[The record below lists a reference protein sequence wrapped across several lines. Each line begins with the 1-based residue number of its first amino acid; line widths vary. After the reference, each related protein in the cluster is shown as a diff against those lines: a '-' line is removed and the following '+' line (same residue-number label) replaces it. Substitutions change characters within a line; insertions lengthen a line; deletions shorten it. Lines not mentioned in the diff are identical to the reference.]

1 MSETETNECPV
12 CLEPA
17 PQSTWCALRECRHG
31 LCETCAVTLITT
43 QGQSR
48 CPLCRIEILTCPVM
62 VFAEDQPQMKVRWDA
77 AHAGQSDALVATLWR
92 TYETDVDNWS
102 TYLRA
107 MMLQNMGIEP
117 STDPVVVAHF
127 ARLQTAAWLNVAR
140 IRDEWMRMH
149 EDEFHVDDIN
159 HLPWMNVAAYIAL
172 AAARKGTRNW
182 LLHLVA
188 EIPVANILALLAEGP
203 HRARLTPRT
212 RLPCHHALGPFARIV
227 GPGHVRPLGRIGHS
241 SDASE
246 VVENPRSLVMHT
258 DDTRFPAT
266 VLVRSAYRARDH
278 D

>member
-17 PQSTWCALRECRHG
+17 PQSKWCALRECRHG

-62 VFAEDQPQMKVRWDA
+62 VFAEDQPRMKVRWDA

-107 MMLQNMGIEP
+107 IMLQNMGIEP

-127 ARLQTAAWLNVAR
+127 ARLQTAARLNVAR

-159 HLPWMNVAAYIAL
+159 HLPLMNLANVAAYIAL

-203 HRARLTPRT
+203 HRARRSRVWWRITLPLALACQAITLLAPSRASSVLAT
-212 RLPCHHALGPFARIV
+212 CCRLG
-227 GPGHVRPLGRIGHS
+227 
-241 SDASE
+241 ASGI
-246 VVENPRSLVMHT
+246 LAM
-258 DDTRFPAT
+258 
-266 VLVRSAYRARDH
+266 RARWWRTAS
-278 D
+278 